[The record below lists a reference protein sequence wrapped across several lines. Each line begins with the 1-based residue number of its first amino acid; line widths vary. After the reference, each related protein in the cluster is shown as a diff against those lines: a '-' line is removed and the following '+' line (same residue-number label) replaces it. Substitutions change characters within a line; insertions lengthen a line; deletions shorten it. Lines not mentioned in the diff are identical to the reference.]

1 KEDGSRIKKGEE
13 TSFKVIEFNKE
24 FRRVVVSHTSTFR
37 EEDIKIE
44 KSNNN
49 NNNNNNSN
57 NTIETST
64 LGDIDSLAE
73 LKKKMEEGGN

>member
-1 KEDGSRIKKGEE
+1 MKRMKLWALVATIIYSVATLTGCKKEIP
-13 TSFKVIEFNKE
+13 
-24 FRRVVVSHTSTFR
+24 
-37 EEDIKIE
+37 
-44 KSNNN
+44 
-49 NNNNNNSN
+49 NNNNNNSS